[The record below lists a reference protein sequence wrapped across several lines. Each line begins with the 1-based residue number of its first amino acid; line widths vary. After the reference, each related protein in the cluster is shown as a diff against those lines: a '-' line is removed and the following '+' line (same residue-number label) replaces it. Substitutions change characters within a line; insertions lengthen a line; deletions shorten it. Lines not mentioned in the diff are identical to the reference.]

1 MDINQAWDKRLQD
14 FTKEEGP
21 TEIAN
26 EACHELLVE
35 ISKRNDIEAI
45 SNVRVYK
52 KGYVVSWGGDI
63 ISQIRYL
70 EITVK
75 NDGSVF
81 PTANK
86 SIKGI
91 TASLDWIKDKLN
103 TPAYLDMGPG
113 GLIDAYIISCG
124 PKLSDIIGVY
134 SKQAAM
140 YLISELKKKPH
151 DSKYKAED
159 YKLLFISSNGLD
171 REEL

>member
-1 MDINQAWDKRLQD
+1 MDINQAWDQKLED
-14 FTKEEGP
+14 FKNEEEP

-26 EACHELLVE
+26 EVCTELLKE
-35 ISKRNDIEAI
+35 ASKRKDLEEV
-45 SNVRVYK
+45 SNVRVFK
-52 KGYVVSWGGDI
+52 KGYVISWGKGI

-81 PTANK
+81 PTAIR
-86 SIKGI
+86 SVKGI
-91 TASLDWIKDKLN
+91 NESLDWIKEKLD

-113 GLIDAYIISCG
+113 GNIDAYIISCG

-140 YLISELKKKPH
+140 YLLVELRNKPH
-151 DSKYKAED
+151 DPKYKPED
-159 YKLLFISSNGLD
+159 YKMLFISSNGLD
-171 REEL
+171 REEV